1 MENSYSI
8 NEILLAV
15 NEIQNLKNNKKNK
28 IVEKKDFQKDNSPIP
43 KNTLELIEEAENFK
57 LKQKD

>member
-1 MENSYSI
+1 MENNYSI

-28 IVEKKDFQKDNSPIP
+28 IIEKKDFKKDNSPIP